1 MLSISPPLTTPDYV
15 LSLAAANYYTE
26 GGEPLGRW
34 YGDGCK
40 ALHLSGNVQPK
51 VLRRLFAG
59 LSPDRKTRLVQEVVV
74 EGRKRQSGWDL
85 TFSAEKSV
93 SVLWA
98 VSNSEMRRKIEAAH
112 ERAVHR
118 ALDFIQK
125 EAGLTRRGKGSK
137 RIEPASLVWAMFAHG
152 TSRSNQPQLHTHC
165 LLLNLGIRADGTTGS
180 IVTKEIFRLKMIAGL
195 IYRQEFGHLLT
206 HELGLSLKQE
216 RSWFSIEGV
225 SKFLITRFS
234 SRRIEIL
241 AHLEKMGKSDAKSA
255 AHAAKATRKEKECA
269 PRKELFEEW
278 ERIAR
283 EEFGFTPE
291 KAASLC
297 GTFQPS
303 RKPLGL
309 AASIDDLLRQG
320 NFFTERQLVRRVL
333 ERNQATGHSADHIL
347 KAVRLALGKLVN
359 LGIHN
364 GQRLFTTESVLREE
378 RLLIAIAEAGANRTR
393 LVVRSG
399 VALKAAKDMNQEQA
413 DALLHLVSSRGMIKI
428 LEGRAGS
435 GKSRLLGAARKAWE
449 QEGFA
454 VIGGAFSGKAAD
466 ELQKSSGISSH
477 TIDRLLNQ
485 WSKPQSAVRRLGPK
499 TVLVV
504 DEAGMLDVF
513 KLRKLVD
520 LVFNAGAKLVLVGD
534 SKQLPPIS
542 GAAPFAELGKVLGKA
557 ELTEILRQKDGL
569 LKLMVEDLADG
580 DVRRAL
586 ALMKHDKLI
595 RVQPHE
601 EAAKTELV
609 KDWITGNDVKE
620 CIMLAGTRED
630 VLDLNLRAQAE
641 RAKRAQIKLPM
652 FKKDG
657 VWFRLL
663 DRVLFRQNDSLLD
676 VRNGTC
682 GTLVAFNP
690 DTRIATVKRDDGKR
704 VFIPIDRYH
713 KWELGYCL
721 TVHQAQG
728 TTCQKCYI
736 WWAGTMQ
743 SREMTYV
750 QASRARLMTR
760 FYITEAQAGENFR
773 TALQQMER
781 SVAKEL
787 AHTKAREVGIDLS
800 PSF

>member
-1 MLSISPPLTTPDYV
+1 MLSISEPLKTPDYV
-15 LSLAAANYYTE
+15 LNLAAANYYTE

-34 YGDGCK
+34 YGDGTK
-40 ALHLSGNVQPK
+40 ALGLSGTVRPK
-51 VLRRLFAG
+51 VLRRLFQG
-59 LSPDRKTRLVQEVVV
+59 VSTDGKSRLVQEVVQKDL
-74 EGRKRQSGWDL
+74 KRQSGWDL

-93 SVLWA
+93 SILWA
-98 VSNSEMRRKIEAAH
+98 ISDPTMRKFIETAH
-112 ERAVHR
+112 EKAVQR
-118 ALDFIQK
+118 ALDFLQL
-125 EAGLTRRGKGSK
+125 EGGVTRRGKGSK
-137 RIEPASLVWAMFAHG
+137 RFEPAALIWAMFQHG
-152 TSRSNQPQLHTHC
+152 TARSNQPQLHTHC
-165 LLLNLGIRADGTTGS
+165 LLLNLGVRSDGTTGS
-180 IVTKEIFRLKMIAGL
+180 IVTKRIFRLKMVAGA
-195 IYRQEFGHLLT
+195 IYRQELGHLLRRT
-206 HELGLSLKQE
+206 LGLPLQQK
-216 RSWFSIEGV
+216 RSWFEIQGI
-225 SKFLITRFS
+225 SKILILRFS

-241 AHLEKMGKSDAKSA
+241 NYLEKMGESDAVS
-255 AHAAKATRKEKECA
+255 AAKAAKETRGPKERA

-278 ERIAR
+278 DRIAR
-283 EEFGFTPE
+283 EEFGVTQENAAALCRSPE
-291 KAASLC
+291 PC
-297 GTFQPS
+297 RQ
-303 RKPLGL
+303 PLGL
-309 AASIDDLLRQG
+309 AASIDGLLRQG
-320 NFFTERQLVRRVL
+320 NFFTHSQLLRRVL
-333 ERNQATGHSADHIL
+333 ERNQPTGRSADHIM
-347 KAVRLALGKLVN
+347 KAVNLALGKLVH
-359 LGIHN
+359 LGLHH

-378 RLLIAIAEAGANRTR
+378 RRLIAIAEAGANRTR

-399 VALKAAKDMNQEQA
+399 IALRAAKGMNQEQA
-413 DALLHLVSSRGMIKI
+413 DALMHLLSSRGMIKI

-435 GKSRLLGAARKAWE
+435 GKSRLLGAARQAWE
-449 QEGFA
+449 NEGFT
-454 VIGGAFSGKAAD
+454 VIGGAFSGKASD

-485 WSKPQSAVRRLGPK
+485 WSKPQSAIRPLSPK

-557 ELTEILRQKDGL
+557 ELTEILRQRDGL

-580 DVRRAL
+580 DVKRAL

-595 RVQPHE
+595 RLQPHK

-609 KDWITGNDVKE
+609 KDWITGNDVNE
-620 CIMLAGTRED
+620 CIMLAGTREE
-630 VLDLNLRAQAE
+630 VRDLNLRAQAE

-652 FKKDG
+652 FSKDG
-657 VWFRLL
+657 IWFRLL
-663 DRVLFRQNDSLLD
+663 DRVLFRKNNSLLD

-682 GTLVAFNP
+682 GTLIGFNP
-690 DTRIATVKRDDGKR
+690 VSRIAKVKRDDGKR
-704 VFIPIDRYH
+704 VFVPIDHYH
-713 KWELGYCL
+713 DWELGYCL

-728 TTCQKCYI
+728 TTCQKSYVL
-736 WWAGTMQ
+736 WSDTMQ

-750 QASRARLMTR
+750 QASRARLLTR
-760 FYITEAQAGENFR
+760 FYMTEAQAGENFR

-787 AHTKAREVGIDLS
+787 AHTKAREVGLS